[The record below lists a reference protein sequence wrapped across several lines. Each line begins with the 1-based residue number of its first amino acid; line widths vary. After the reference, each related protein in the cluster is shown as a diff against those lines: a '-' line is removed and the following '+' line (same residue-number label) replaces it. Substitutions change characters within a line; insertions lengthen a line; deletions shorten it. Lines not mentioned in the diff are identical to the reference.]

1 MKRFQF
7 TLHGIL
13 KVRHLEEDRRR
24 ADVAKAHRFML
35 DRESDRERLLLQIRE
50 AETLALGTGRLD
62 LQQLESSLRY
72 AKALRLKLSTLEGII
87 ERARQ
92 HLLGCQ
98 QRLQAARLETK
109 RLEVAE
115 EQQRQRWSEEARRDE
130 FREADERNSRRTEL

>member
-35 DRESDRERLLLQIRE
+35 DREADRDRLLSQIRD

-62 LQQLESSLRY
+62 LQQLDASLRY
-72 AKALRLKLSTLEGII
+72 AKALRVKLATLGGII

-92 HLLGCQ
+92 HLMMCQ
-98 QRLQAARLETK
+98 QRLQLARLETK

-115 EQQRQRWSEEARRDE
+115 DQQKLRWSDDARRDE
-130 FREADERNSRRTEL
+130 FREADDRNSRRPEF

>member
-24 ADVAKAHRFML
+24 ADVAKAHSFML
-35 DRESDRERLLLQIRE
+35 AREADRDRLLIQIRD

-62 LQQLESSLRY
+62 LQQLDASLRY
-72 AKALRLKLSTLEGII
+72 AKALRVKLATLGGII

-92 HLLGCQ
+92 HLMMCQ
-98 QRLQAARLETK
+98 QRLQGARLETK
-109 RLEVAE
+109 RLEVAQD
-115 EQQRQRWSEEARRDE
+115 QQKMRWSDEARRDE
-130 FREADERNSRRTEL
+130 FREADDRNSRRPEY